1 MNPFLLL
8 TETTADGGADTA
20 RLIIEYVIYAAIIVV
35 GLFILALLR
44 RAGRLPKHAELKK
57 QFSSLSDDLKA
68 FARTAASL
76 TRYQFFRRVTKLLY
90 RADKLEFIT
99 AQMADKERVGDIENA
114 SLRIQAARDFISPYK
129 FGKRENT
136 DLGVIA
142 EAADKIAEAI
152 AIFDKIMVRDDEL
165 KARRAK
171 KNAD

>member
-20 RLIIEYVIYAAIIVV
+20 RLIIEYVIYTAIIVV

-90 RADKLEFIT
+90 RAEKLEFT
-99 AQMADKERVGDIENA
+99 ATQISDKERDGDIGTA
-114 SLRIQAARDFISPYK
+114 AIRIQNARDLLGAYK
-129 FGKRENT
+129 CGKR
-136 DLGVIA
+136 DRADVGGIS
-142 EAADKIAEAI
+142 EAADKVDEAI
-152 AIFDKIMVRDDEL
+152 SIMDQILARDAEL

-171 KNAD
+171 KA

>member
-1 MNPFLLL
+1 MNAFLLL
-8 TETTADGGADTA
+8 AETTADGGADTS
-20 RLIIEYVIYAAIIVV
+20 RLIIEYVIYAAIIVA

-90 RADKLEFIT
+90 RAEKLEFSATQIS
-99 AQMADKERVGDIENA
+99 DKERDGDIGTA
-114 SLRIQAARDFISPYK
+114 AIRIQNARDLLAPYK
-129 FGKRENT
+129 FGKRDSA
-136 DLGVIA
+136 DLGGIS
-142 EAADKIAEAI
+142 EAADKIDEAI
-152 AIFDKIMVRDDEL
+152 SIIDQILARDAEL

-171 KNAD
+171 KT

>member
-8 TETTADGGADTA
+8 AETTADGGADTA
-20 RLIIEYVIYAAIIVV
+20 RLIIEYVIYAAIIVA

-90 RADKLEFIT
+90 RAEKLEFT
-99 AQMADKERVGDIENA
+99 ATQISDKERDGDIGTA
-114 SLRIQAARDFISPYK
+114 AIRIQNARDLLAPYK
-129 FGKRENT
+129 FGKRDSA
-136 DLGVIA
+136 DLGGIS
-142 EAADKIAEAI
+142 EAADKIDEAI
-152 AIFDKIMVRDDEL
+152 SIIDQILARDAEL

-171 KNAD
+171 KA